1 MSYGSSLLWFV
12 FITLSTVA
20 AITEAFRTPVYF
32 PQGRTLFPDWP
43 VWHPQWALTLLGTT
57 AVILFMPKLFS
68 ILLIMFK
75 SDRVRQYGG
84 RLKLLVSLIAEIFL
98 SALFAPVRMLFHSKF
113 VFITLLG
120 RQVGW
125 GPQQR
130 SDLGT
135 PWSEA
140 IRFHAAGTLL
150 ALIWA
155 LALFFINRSFFWWN
169 APIFIPLLLSIPL
182 SVWSSRASVGR
193 GFRMLGLLLIP
204 EEMEQPTVLKSLEAS
219 LASKRTFG
227 SYPEAGGFVKAIIN
241 PVVNAIHLGLL
252 RGKERRITKAIASGR
267 NGLLEKAMTQGPL
280 SLSSREKRIILY
292 DPVLVEELHRRV
304 WETPD
309 DRIVRLWGG
318 IEPHRPA
325 ESE

>member
-1 MSYGSSLLWFV
+1 
-12 FITLSTVA
+12 
-20 AITEAFRTPVYF
+20 
-32 PQGRTLFPDWP
+32 
-43 VWHPQWALTLLGTT
+43 
-57 AVILFMPKLFS
+57 MPKLFS
-68 ILLIMFK
+68 ILLIMCK
-75 SDRVRQYGG
+75 SGQVRKYGG
-84 RLKLLVSLIAEIFL
+84 RLKLLASLALEVLL

-135 PWSEA
+135 GWMEA
-140 IRFHAAGTLL
+140 IRFHGMGTLL

-155 LALFFINRSFFWWN
+155 AALFFINRSFFWWN

-193 GFRMLGLLLIP
+193 SLRMLGLLLIP
-204 EEMEQPTVLKSLEAS
+204 EEMEQPRELKSIEAS
-219 LASKRTFG
+219 LASERKTFV
-227 SYPEAGGFVKAIIN
+227 SFPEAGGFVKAVIN

-252 RGKERRITKAIASGR
+252 RGKGRKVTHAIASGR
-267 NGLLEKAMTQGPL
+267 AGLLEKALSQGPL

-292 DPVLVEELHRRV
+292 DPVLVEELHRRL

-309 DRIVRLWGG
+309 DRVVNLWGG
-318 IEPHRPA
+318 IGRH
-325 ESE
+325 